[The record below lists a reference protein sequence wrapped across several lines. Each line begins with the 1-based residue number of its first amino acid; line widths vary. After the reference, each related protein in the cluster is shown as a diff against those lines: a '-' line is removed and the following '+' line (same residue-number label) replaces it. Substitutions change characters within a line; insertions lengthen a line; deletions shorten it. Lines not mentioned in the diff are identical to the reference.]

1 MSELNIVGKARGE
14 FHLIVT
20 RANGDVEEATFP
32 NMLLDNAFASSNPI
46 LAYCTVGSGTTPPA
60 GTDTQLESRL
70 GSNLSA
76 GGTSEELSATFV
88 GSIATVARKTT
99 MVFSAGGVI
108 GNVSELAI
116 YSSPSIAAGNIVVR
130 ALVTDVNGDPTT
142 ITLDAGDQLTVEHTL
157 YVDIE
162 TRPTPTVMNINGTD
176 HTASIVVGWP
186 EFYTSVGSQTQFGA
200 MNLPGIMLSGS
211 AARFA
216 ETINVGS
223 VGSKVRPS
231 TAGAAYA
238 TTPTITHDVSTPALG
253 KKTATAAITMATSTQ
268 LTGGVS
274 IGGVVYGTT
283 AGNMTTAILFDPP
296 LPKNSTVGYTMRLT
310 ATLERV

>member
-14 FHLIVT
+14 FHLIIT
-20 RANGDVEEATFP
+20 RANGNIEETTFK
-32 NMLLDNAFASSNPI
+32 NMLLNNAFTKQGPV
-46 LAYCTVGSGTTPPA
+46 LAFCTVGSGTTPPA
-60 GTDTQLESRL
+60 GTDTQLVSRL
-70 GSNLSA
+70 GSNISDGA
-76 GGTSEELSATFV
+76 ISVELSTTFV

-116 YSSPSIAAGNIVVR
+116 YESSTISASNIIIR
-130 ALVTDVNGDPTT
+130 TLVTDVNGNPTT
-142 ITLDAGDQLTVEHTL
+142 ITLGAGDQLTVEHTL

-162 TRPTPTVMNINGTD
+162 TRPTPVVMNINGTD
-176 HTASIVVGWP
+176 HTVSIVVGWP
-186 EFYTSVGSQTQFGA
+186 EFYGSSTAFNA
-200 MNLPGIMLSGS
+200 MFLPGIQTTSNS
-211 AARFA
+211 ARFA

-231 TAGAAYA
+231 IAGVASYA
-238 TTPTITHDVSTPALG
+238 TTPTVTNDMSTAALG
-253 KKTATAAITMATSTQ
+253 VKTATATITMATSTQ

-274 IGGVVYGTT
+274 IGGVGYGTNI
-283 AGNMTTAILFDPP
+283 GLTTAVLFAPP
-296 LPKNSTVGYTMRLT
+296 LPKNSTVGYTIKIT